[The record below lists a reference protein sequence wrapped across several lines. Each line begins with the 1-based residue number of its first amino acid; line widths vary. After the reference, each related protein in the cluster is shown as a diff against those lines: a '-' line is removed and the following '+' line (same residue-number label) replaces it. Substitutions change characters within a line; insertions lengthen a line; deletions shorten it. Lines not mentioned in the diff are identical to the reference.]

1 MQILDRDL
9 EVVQKLRLIKIC
21 KEGLIGLSVP
31 KNVQDYFL

>member
-21 KEGLIGLSVP
+21 KEGLIGHTIK